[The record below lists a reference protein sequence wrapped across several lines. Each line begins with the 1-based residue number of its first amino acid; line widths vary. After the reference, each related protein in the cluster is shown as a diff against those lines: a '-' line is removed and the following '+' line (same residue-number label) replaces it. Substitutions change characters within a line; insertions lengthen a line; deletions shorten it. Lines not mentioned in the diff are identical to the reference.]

1 MFVDVCIPNI
11 PLFVFRFKT
20 SFEFVNIFKILY
32 VWACCPCPSL
42 SFCLPLYIKH
52 KNSHMS
58 FYLFLCS
65 VLILA
70 PPHRQKRTG
79 AEREPSPSP
88 PHPPPPLWKGRAG
101 KEGGGG
107 GRQRGEGNTTQTE
120 LCLTSLL
127 PERRKGWYKA
137 RLNRIER
144 EERGRAEEINAKNK
158 GWQWCTRAAS
168 VLVHREQ
175 KNIVSVN
182 GSCWSLT
189 HGECSEKAG
198 RLAWA
203 LAWSKKG
210 VLRSLMRI
218 SERYDSRR
226 LPLERIWTCCHFWL
240 SSACG
245 VEAPLGCFLFTTLPL
260 PVQRLGY
267 GPVRRRRA
275 SSRRWTAA
283 AAVWRAEPVSNSMGA
298 KQMKW

>member
-11 PLFVFRFKT
+11 PLFVFRFQT
-20 SFEFVNIFKILY
+20 SFEFEILTSSMFGH
-32 VWACCPCPSL
+32 VVLVQVCHFVPPS
-42 SFCLPLYIKH
+42 PRYIKH

-58 FYLFLCS
+58 FHFFLSS

-70 PPHRQKRTG
+70 PPHRQKITG

-88 PHPPPPLWKGRAG
+88 PPPPLWKGRAG

-120 LCLTSLL
+120 LCLTSPL

-203 LAWSKKG
+203 LAWSKRG

-218 SERYDSRR
+218 LERYDSRR

-240 SSACG
+240 SSVCD
-245 VEAPLGCFLFTTLPL
+245 VEAPLGCFIFTTLPL

-267 GPVRRRRA
+267 GPVWRRRA
-275 SSRRWTAA
+275 SSRRWRAA
-283 AAVWRAEPVSNSMGA
+283 AAVWRAEPVNNSMGA